1 MQFVPLQILPACW
14 SPQFEQR
21 KFTKCYGKFTSIWCQ
36 HSRMF
41 LFCKIIAAQMQQMSL
56 FNSLALRQIRNHVI
70 DDNNYIW
77 NLSWVVSNNDR
88 FDHHEWWDCLKLH
101 DQHWAKSIYHKI
113 VKTRA
118 RRAACYKIAGAARLD
133 NFLIYYMSLFIV
145 NIDKRWRLKFV

>member
-1 MQFVPLQILPACW
+1 MTVFGAICTALNFTSMLKVY
-14 SPQFEQR
+14 SSNKENV
-21 KFTKCYGKFTSIWCQ
+21 TKCYVKYTSIQCL
-36 HSRMF
+36 HSRLF
-41 LFCKIIAAQMQQMSL
+41 LFCITVAAQMQQMSL

-113 VKTRA
+113 VQTRAAQLVVRLPA
-118 RRAACYKIAGAARLD
+118 RRALTIL
-133 NFLIYYMSLFIV
+133 
-145 NIDKRWRLKFV
+145 